1 MNLEESID
9 VEMSGNP
16 DSSVGISV
24 EEAAKNYEMAGSRVE
39 TDPSEISWGKF
50 KHLYNPETEKMINSV
65 LMDLNIPK
73 LYEFQKIF
81 LHAIGNKK
89 DAFAVVGTGS
99 GKTEA
104 TGLASLLL
112 RKVFDE
118 PAGLTVMFVPL
129 TGIIWEL
136 FDNEKIPTIAVDI
149 GGQMYGK
156 KNGLRVLLSED
167 DVLSGDYVRMI
178 MHPESLMNNQVEAL
192 MLKLKINQKILGVFI
207 DEFHIMLPRHWQSFR
222 PEMEEQT
229 GRLRVFLRKGAP
241 TGALSATATQE
252 DVSMTIQT
260 LGLKSEPVLLAE
272 NPLQSHFKFVMM
284 QRQSDNYG
292 FDGYMDQN
300 SKFHPGLL
308 DQLKLIYIDEY
319 VRCIEEKQEPK
330 PAIIFFRTESQL
342 INLLNY
348 LRQRLNVSS
357 ASHAPFVSLVASTPK
372 VTEMVIRSR
381 AGSISLY
388 LSTQKMLMGL
398 NIPGLQICIFVK
410 PMNMIHTVIQGA
422 GRTGRPLPDQIGFRA
437 RSLVYILANGGDV
450 GGQVKGMSEEMRR
463 FVNLKDG
470 CLRSYLG
477 SYFLG
482 NSIQA
487 PTLSDWCCSHCSS
500 VFRQQGR
507 TV

>member
-1 MNLEESID
+1 MKLDIKGTIFQTKMNLEESID

-192 MLKLKINQKILGVFI
+192 MLKLKINQRILGVFI
-207 DEFHIMLPRHWQSFR
+207 DEFHIMLPMHWQSFR

-241 TGALSATATQE
+241 TGALSATATQD
-252 DVSMTIQT
+252 DVSMTIQI

-272 NPLQSHFKFVMM
+272 NPLQSHFKFVMLH
-284 QRQSDNYG
+284 RQSDNYG
-292 FDGYMDQN
+292 FDGYMDLN
-300 SKFHPGLL
+300 RNYHPGLL

-357 ASHAPFVSLVASTPK
+357 AS
-372 VTEMVIRSR
+372 
-381 AGSISLY
+381 
-388 LSTQKMLMGL
+388 
-398 NIPGLQICIFVK
+398 
-410 PMNMIHTVIQGA
+410 
-422 GRTGRPLPDQIGFRA
+422 
-437 RSLVYILANGGDV
+437 
-450 GGQVKGMSEEMRR
+450 
-463 FVNLKDG
+463 
-470 CLRSYLG
+470 
-477 SYFLG
+477 
-482 NSIQA
+482 
-487 PTLSDWCCSHCSS
+487 
-500 VFRQQGR
+500 
-507 TV
+507 